1 MEKIIEFSLIIWLLA
16 LSWQDMKKKEVSV
29 LLLGTGTAI
38 ALASI
43 GVSLGM
49 KPDVSIWISKGAGML
64 FGMMLIGLSKLS
76 KGGIGMGDSIVLTI
90 TGVMFGF
97 WTNLCLFFYS
107 LVLSAVYA
115 GVLLIIKKIHKK
127 QSIAFIPFILF
138 GTLGVIFI

>member
-29 LLLGTGTAI
+29 LLLGAGTAI

-49 KPDVSIWISKGAGML
+49 KPDVGIWISKGAGML
-64 FGMMLIGLSKLS
+64 FGMMLIGLSKIS
-76 KGGIGMGDSIVLTI
+76 KGGIGMGDAVVLTI

-115 GVLLIIKKIHKK
+115 GVLLMIKKIHKK

-138 GTLGVIFI
+138 GTLGVVLI